1 MIDLWTGSVL
11 LYPAS
16 CNTQKKEK
24 VYQAPP
30 DLGWAFSL
38 GYLTPTMA
46 KKKNPF
52 DEPAGPSLG
61 FFAQCLQGR
70 TLNFRFIVHKFQ
82 GALRCLVSIFF
93 FFHNR
98 WFYLQPQNDLTPLP
112 RF

>member
-46 KKKNPF
+46 KKKTLLTNLQVRRWAFLPSACK
-52 DEPAGPSLG
+52 AG
-61 FFAQCLQGR
+61 
-70 TLNFRFIVHKFQ
+70 H
-82 GALRCLVSIFF
+82 
-93 FFHNR
+93 
-98 WFYLQPQNDLTPLP
+98 
-112 RF
+112 